1 MKMMPSPQRKKVFTA
16 EMKLLGK
23 LESMGD
29 MMNGGDWSPSDTAIL
44 PTPGNNGGAPA
55 AGSDELRRAIG
66 ELKSELLADIKE
78 LMAEN
83 GGMTGGGTPDGES
96 EAEAE
101 LRVLKTEI
109 RALARSIQ
117 QTKDEIAALYKSKEQ
132 DNRLVVVKHE
142 LDSVVAAT
150 EDATADIL
158 EAVERIDQ
166 NAHNIRSA
174 ASDEYVQGL
183 SEDVIDQVVKVF
195 ESCNFQDL
203 TGQRINKV
211 VNTLKFIEER
221 VTNVLDIWGDD
232 DLGDFDEAAEPK
244 GLDDLDKTITQKV
257 DNVERISQDEI
268 DKLFD

>member
-1 MKMMPSPQRKKVFTA
+1 MVANSQRKKVFTA
-16 EMKLLGK
+16 EMKLLNK
-23 LESMGD
+23 LESVGD
-29 MMNGGDWSPSDTAIL
+29 MISGSAWPPSDTPI
-44 PTPGNNGGAPA
+44 PPGDNSGAPIV
-55 AGSDELRRAIG
+55 GSDALRQAIG
-66 ELKSELLADIKE
+66 DLKAELLADIKE

-83 GGMTGGGTPDGES
+83 GGLTGGGQRPGAES

-132 DNRLVVVKHE
+132 DNRLIVVKHE

-166 NAHNIRSA
+166 SAHNIRSA

-203 TGQRINKV
+203 TGQRITKV

-221 VTNVLDIWGDD
+221 VLNVLDIWGDD

-244 GLDDLDKTITQKV
+244 GPDDLDKTVTRNA